1 MKNTRNVLEKQIITD
16 ISNFDT
22 TILSEILSLLTD
34 EQVFNSLS
42 DKNQEGLNFHQLKG
56 GEYIKALVDTRG
68 VSNSYNTPERIDI
81 KKGTILECP
90 NSGTRMGDAFASLV
104 SGNAVKHC
112 RGYNEGE
119 KQELKPSVPRGIRA
133 IVGLSGG
140 YNSAPYSLG
149 QIDLRVWEIIK
160 NN

>member
-1 MKNTRNVLEKQIITD
+1 MKNTRNVLEKQIIND

-34 EQVFNSLS
+34 KQVFNSLD
-42 DKNQEGLNFHQLKG
+42 DKNQESLNFHQLKG

-68 VSNSYNTPERIDI
+68 VSNSYNTPERINI
-81 KKGTILECP
+81 PKGTVLHCP
-90 NSGTRMGDAFASLV
+90 NTGTRMGDCFTTMDMQPSKDVAPI
-104 SGNAVKHC
+104 KEC

-119 KQELKPSVPRGIRA
+119 RQEVKYGGI
-133 IVGLSGG
+133 IGLCGG

-149 QIDLRVWEIIK
+149 KIDLRIWKIVK